1 MSSTM
6 ERDSAQIER
15 EVEAQRRRVEDRI
28 GEIRE
33 RLSPGQLVDEL
44 LSYTKNGGQ
53 QFASSFGSQIASNPI
68 PAALL
73 GVSLVWLMSGKSPS
87 LHMGHSHRDTS
98 YSSDYDSE
106 YPYATVSG
114 GLRRVSHEEDEAG
127 TWYSHFEDTSGRRY
141 KAESNKMG
149 HRVGAFVD
157 DTGRKLGGFIDETG
171 HRVRDFK
178 DEAGNRLD
186 EALGWATHRIHDI
199 KNAISQGI
207 GQVGEAVGHLGGQAQ
222 NLGGSTKEQLDRTS
236 RMVMDT
242 FQNQPL
248 VAGALAFAA
257 GAALGAA
264 LPSTREED
272 RLVGQVADKVRSKA
286 AEVAS
291 DVYEEGKS
299 RAADL
304 YQRGKDGASE
314 LLDDLRDKSGNRS
327 STELH

>member
-1 MSSTM
+1 MSTM
-6 ERDSAQIER
+6 ERDSAQLER

-44 LSYTKNGGQ
+44 LSYSKNGGQ
-53 QFASSFGSQIASNPI
+53 QFASNFASQISSNPI

-73 GVSLVWLMSGKSPS
+73 GVSLVWLMSGKSPTVN
-87 LHMGHSHRDTS
+87 MGNHQRDTS

-106 YPYATVSG
+106 YPYATVTG
-114 GLRRVSHEEDEAG
+114 GLRRVSHEADDAG
-127 TWYSHFEDTSGRRY
+127 TWYSHFEDTSGKRY

-149 HRVGAFVD
+149 HRVGEFVD

-186 EALGWATHRIHDI
+186 EAMGWASHRMRDLKHGIGQ
-199 KNAISQGI
+199 AI
-207 GQVGEAVGHLGGQAQ
+207 GQVGDAVGQLGGHAQ
-222 NLGGSTKEQLDRTS
+222 NLGGSTKDQLDRTN
-236 RMVMDT
+236 RMIMDT

-272 RLVGQVADKVRSKA
+272 RLVGEVADKVRSKA

-304 YQRGKDGASE
+304 YQRGKEGASE
-314 LLDDLRDKSGNRS
+314 IYDDLRDKPGTRS